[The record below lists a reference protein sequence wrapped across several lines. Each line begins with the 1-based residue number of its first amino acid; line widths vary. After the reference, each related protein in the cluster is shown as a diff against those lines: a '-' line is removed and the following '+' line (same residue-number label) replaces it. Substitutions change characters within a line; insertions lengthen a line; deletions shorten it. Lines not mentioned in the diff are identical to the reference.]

1 MSFQRRQ
8 LLQVFGYAL
17 GSSFS
22 LAQNK
27 FAMAAQKPAQVA
39 GSASPAKAVTKNESD
54 ETKME
59 KVAGIGGLFFRA
71 HDPKALG
78 RWYEQH
84 LGISITPTSE
94 GATVWQQ
101 EAGPTSF
108 TPFPQTTKYFG
119 DPQKMWMINFRVHDI
134 DKMVTQLRTAG
145 IEVKDPESYPNIGR
159 FTRLY
164 DPEGNP
170 IELWQPA

>member
-8 LLQVFGYAL
+8 LLQILSYVL
-17 GSSFS
+17 GSSFI
-22 LAQNK
+22 LRRNEFATAAQNS
-27 FAMAAQKPAQVA
+27 AQP
-39 GSASPAKAVTKNESD
+39 ASPAPPAKEAAKHESGGT
-54 ETKME
+54 EME

-78 RWYEQH
+78 NWYQQH
-84 LGISITPTSE
+84 LGIALTPTSE
-94 GATVWQQ
+94 GGTVWQQ
-101 EAGPTSF
+101 EAGPTAFS
-108 TPFPQTTKYFG
+108 PFPEKSGYFG
-119 DPQKMWMINFRVHDI
+119 DSTKVWMVNFRVHDL
-134 DKMVTQLRTAG
+134 DKMVAQLRTAG

-159 FTRLY
+159 FARLH